1 MKNKLGSNTDDW
13 LCIIVEK
20 TNKLTQSEHY
30 KFSQE
35 WLKAIGKDGGTVGW
49 TNKTTS
55 TATFDD
61 IVRAA
66 REIYKEYP
74 EILTALGI

>member
-1 MKNKLGSNTDDW
+1 MRNKLGSNTDDW
-13 LCIIVEK
+13 LCIVVDK
-20 TNKLTQSEHY
+20 GRVGSEHW

-35 WLKAIGKDGGTVGW
+35 WIKAIGKDGGPLGW
-49 TNKTTS
+49 SNKTTS

-66 REIYKEYP
+66 REIYKDYP
-74 EILTALGI
+74 KI